1 MTRLIPGRIRNQ
13 GIELYQAKAVDLLE
27 EGASELIFSVA
38 GREVRYDLRQN
49 EDWCSCDL
57 FQHKH
62 YCEHLAGADT
72 YVKYEKKIALPEK
85 EAPSQPPAAELAF
98 AHRFLEGLSLPHQ
111 TDVTY
116 CLSAFGEIASHVQKI
131 WWTLKIQRLPDKRS
145 YIIKDIPAFLWTIRQ
160 GLPYQLGKN
169 YLEALSL
176 QQFDVSSQA
185 LLQFLWAMESSASQ
199 VFFPSHRFLYLPIG
213 FLEDGLNLLN
223 NLSEMVLEVYGR
235 RYHHS
240 SARLLT
246 ATDGLYQFKV
256 TPDLT
261 TITLTI
267 SEQAEYFFDQGK
279 ALFYKGNF
287 YLLDSQQERLA
298 QAIKGLPLNE
308 LGHRELQVAWQDQE
322 LLALRLHDLSMLGQV
337 EAPQSFQ
344 VRTFKPQFRLDL
356 LQDQIGLAMT
366 WDFDGVLVSS
376 QEEVEQLP
384 FMSSH
389 SQIQELKSVLN
400 TQGFSGFFQARRLL
414 IGQTA
419 LYDFFEKDVP
429 ALQEF
434 GEVILSSPLTDLRLE
449 VKPELHL
456 NKLGDLLEVS
466 FDFSDLSP
474 ADVSLARQSL
484 SVSQP
489 YFINQAGQLV
499 LFDGEFL
506 RLNQTLDASDWANQ
520 EEDTYHLPLW
530 ASLELQGHLSAYQ
543 EGHLNQ
549 ELQELINDL
558 SYPERFPIA
567 EPAIQATL
575 RDYQLK
581 GVKWLSVLD
590 HYGFGG
596 ILADDMGLGK
606 TLQTIAFLAD
616 KLKNEPSVLILSPA
630 SLIHNW
636 AEEFQKFLPQ
646 ANIQLIYGNKAERLQ
661 QLEQSHQ
668 VTIASYH
675 AFRQDRAQY
684 EAKNYEYLILDEA
697 QVLKN
702 SQTKI
707 FQALKQFSV
716 RRTFALSGTPIEN
729 KLLDLWSIFQLV
741 LPGLLGTKKSFAKR
755 SVQEVAQLIRP
766 FVLRRR
772 KEDVLTELPD
782 LVETTYPNDLSHQQK
797 SYYLAQLNALRQQ
810 VEQLD
815 TASFSQQKLMV
826 LAGLLRLRQIC
837 NSPSLFTDYDGPS
850 GKLESLREL
859 LQQLKASGRRPL
871 IFSQFRGMLDL
882 VEEELQQQ
890 GFHFYKITGSTPT
903 KERQQITKVFNK
915 GSRDAVL
922 MSLKAGGVGLNLTG
936 ADTVILIDLW
946 WNPALDLQAIG
957 RAHRLG
963 QEHQVTVYRL
973 ITHGTIEEKIL
984 QLQDSKKRLVK
995 DVLDTGEAASQLS
1008 LEDIKL
1014 ILGIS

>member
-72 YVKYEKKIALPEK
+72 YVKYENKIALPEK

-145 YIIKDIPAFLWTIRQ
+145 YIIKDIPAFLRTIRQ

-176 QQFDVSSQA
+176 QQFDNSSQA

-199 VFFPSHRFLYLPIG
+199 VVFPSHRFLYLPIG

-267 SEQAEYFFDQGK
+267 SEQAEYFFELGK

-389 SQIQELKSVLN
+389 SQIQVLKSVLKA
-400 TQGFSGFFQARRLL
+400 QGFSGFFQARRLL
-414 IGQTA
+414 IGQPA

-434 GEVILSSPLTDLRLE
+434 GEVILSSTLTDLRLE

-474 ADVSLARQSL
+474 ADVALARQSL

-506 RLNQTLDASDWANQ
+506 RLNQTLGASDWANQ

-543 EGHLNQ
+543 EGYLNQ
-549 ELQELINDL
+549 ELQDLINDL

-616 KLKNEPSVLILSPA
+616 KLKNGPSVLILSPA

-646 ANIQLIYGNKAERLQ
+646 ADIQLIYGNKAERLQ

-782 LVETTYPNDLSHQQK
+782 LVETTYLNDLSHQQK

-890 GFHFYKITGSTPT
+890 GFLLYKITGSTPT